1 MGSKRPRMLTERR
14 LVQWPHLTVTV
25 LKRLLQGTLTWKA
38 RKEGEVMNHV
48 KHTEKRKKIQKI
60 IYMYSEDSVTE
71 VAMDVAELLG
81 GRRGEVVQRK
91 GS

>member
-1 MGSKRPRMLTERR
+1 MLTERR

-25 LKRLLQGTLTWKA
+25 LKRLLQGTLTWKTSQEA
-38 RKEGEVMNHV
+38 QVINHF
-48 KHTEKRKKIQKI
+48 KHREEKKMEKLKLVVIKKYI
-60 IYMYSEDSVTE
+60 YSEDSVTE